1 MISNA
6 CIFLI
11 VIELVIL
18 IFILKKGRKI
28 TYNTQRVVVISRK
41 ILGQIFYIGLV
52 GVFLFIYFYFTDIE
66 ILDDKILPSL
76 LSVLI
81 FHLVNFISR
90 CIYICVYSKLRN
102 YIVEVEKIDSEYIY
116 RVALISLIVS
126 YFNNTL
132 FTTVMLTCFLESII
146 FEFEE
151 IINLNEIK
159 NSKEIRENLKKIK
172 MNIIKRIKNIKIF
185 SEKTFLALYILIPFL
200 LLSILRWEYVLIL
213 YFFVLIIILCFFQI
227 MNALKNKK

>member
-1 MISNA
+1 
-6 CIFLI
+6 
-11 VIELVIL
+11 
-18 IFILKKGRKI
+18 
-28 TYNTQRVVVISRK
+28 
-41 ILGQIFYIGLV
+41 
-52 GVFLFIYFYFTDIE
+52 
-66 ILDDKILPSL
+66 
-76 LSVLI
+76 
-81 FHLVNFISR
+81 
-90 CIYICVYSKLRN
+90 
-102 YIVEVEKIDSEYIY
+102 
-116 RVALISLIVS
+116 
-126 YFNNTL
+126 
-132 FTTVMLTCFLESII
+132 MLTCFLESII

>member
-52 GVFLFIYFYFTDIE
+52 GVFLFIYFYFTNIE

-159 NSKEIRENLKKIK
+159 NSKEIRENLKK
-172 MNIIKRIKNIKIF
+172 
-185 SEKTFLALYILIPFL
+185 
-200 LLSILRWEYVLIL
+200 
-213 YFFVLIIILCFFQI
+213 
-227 MNALKNKK
+227 LK

>member
-1 MISNA
+1 M
-6 CIFLI
+6 
-11 VIELVIL
+11 
-18 IFILKKGRKI
+18 
-28 TYNTQRVVVISRK
+28 
-41 ILGQIFYIGLV
+41 
-52 GVFLFIYFYFTDIE
+52 
-66 ILDDKILPSL
+66 
-76 LSVLI
+76 
-81 FHLVNFISR
+81 H
-90 CIYICVYSKLRN
+90 IYICVYSKLRN
-102 YIVEVEKIDSEYIY
+102 YIVEVEKIDSECIY

-172 MNIIKRIKNIKIF
+172 INIIKRIKNIKIF
-185 SEKTFLALYILIPFL
+185 SEKTFLTLYILIPFL

-213 YFFVLIIILCFFQI
+213 YLFVLIIILCFFQI